1 MAARQDLPLISIEN
15 PSCPGISFPPL
26 VPIDIA
32 IRFELLEVLHVDQT

>member
-1 MAARQDLPLISIEN
+1 MAARQDLPLIYIEN

-26 VPIDIA
+26 VPIDN